1 MRLGAS
7 LFSFFVVA
15 SGFAARDARA
25 TERRE
30 LGKSASYFV
39 FVSKQSNELSLR
51 SFEEPSKV
59 LQTYHAITGANLGDK
74 RVEGDRKTPEG
85 IYFVTRKLPAS
96 RLTALHG
103 AAAFE
108 LNYPNPLDRHW
119 KHTGSGIWIHGVDD
133 EKRLLK
139 RFDTLGCVAL
149 SNKEVT
155 ELGERLEF
163 GLTPVV
169 IVDSEDPAKPA
180 GYLPLSSPLGQ
191 RLEAWAKAW
200 STKDQDAYISFYH
213 PEFRSRGMD
222 LAAWDKYKRRLAKN
236 YKDIEVTLSNV
247 TLLRHPKYS
256 VALFH
261 QSYRSD
267 RFQADSDKVVYWVGE
282 GADAKILAEV
292 VAAENAGPLEA
303 PAQGDDAVADA
314 PALGKTSSDEGS
326 KPL

>member
-1 MRLGAS
+1 
-7 LFSFFVVA
+7 
-15 SGFAARDARA
+15 
-25 TERRE
+25 
-30 LGKSASYFV
+30 
-39 FVSKQSNELSLR
+39 
-51 SFEEPSKV
+51 
-59 LQTYHAITGANLGDK
+59 
-74 RVEGDRKTPEG
+74 
-85 IYFVTRKLPAS
+85 
-96 RLTALHG
+96 
-103 AAAFE
+103 
-108 LNYPNPLDRHW
+108 
-119 KHTGSGIWIHGVDD
+119 
-133 EKRLLK
+133 
-139 RFDTLGCVAL
+139 
-149 SNKEVT
+149 
-155 ELGERLEF
+155 
-163 GLTPVV
+163 
-169 IVDSEDPAKPA
+169 
-180 GYLPLSSPLGQ
+180 
-191 RLEAWAKAW
+191 
-200 STKDQDAYISFYH
+200 
-213 PEFRSRGMD
+213 MD